1 MGFVNFVNN
10 LGSKVSGAAHSL
22 GNKIHQAGSRAG
34 KFIHKVAP
42 KVESIAQT
50 IADDAGIVGDIA
62 EAALPFTAEIP
73 ILGEVVG
80 AVAAGG
86 KAVSEVA
93 QGVEYGAELAE
104 AATRGIERVSA
115 GARGDVKDLGRG
127 LLTKAAQRS
136 RDGGA
141 LTKDDLKGVAG
152 GVASSAFNRFV
163 GF

>member
-1 MGFVNFVNN
+1 MGWFHD
-10 LGSKVSGAAHSL
+10 LGNKVSGAVHTLGKKIHKA
-22 GNKIHQAGSRAG
+22 GNKAG

-42 KVESIAQT
+42 KIESVAQT
-50 IADDAGIVGDIA
+50 IADDAGIVGDVA

-115 GARGDVKDLGRG
+115 GAKGDVKALGRG
-127 LLTKAAQRS
+127 LVTKAAERS
-136 RDGGA
+136 REGGA
-141 LTKDDLKGVAG
+141 LSKADLKSEVGKVG
-152 GVASSAFNRFV
+152 SSAFNRFV

>member
-1 MGFVNFVNN
+1 MGWFHD
-10 LGSKVSGAAHSL
+10 LGNKVSGAVHTLGKKIHKA
-22 GNKIHQAGSRAG
+22 GNKAG

-42 KVESIAQT
+42 KIES

-115 GARGDVKDLGRG
+115 GAKGDVKALGRG
-127 LLTKAAQRS
+127 LVTKAAERS
-136 RDGGA
+136 RQGGA
-141 LTKDDLKGVAG
+141 LSKADLKSEVGKVG
-152 GVASSAFNRFV
+152 SSAFNRFV

>member
-1 MGFVNFVNN
+1 MGWFHD
-10 LGSKVSGAAHSL
+10 LGNKVSGAVHTLGKKIHKA
-22 GNKIHQAGSRAG
+22 GNKAG

-42 KVESIAQT
+42 KIESVAQT

-80 AVAAGG
+80 AVAAG
-86 KAVSEVA
+86 
-93 QGVEYGAELAE
+93 VEYGAELAE

-115 GARGDVKDLGRG
+115 GAKGDVKALGRG
-127 LLTKAAQRS
+127 LVTKAAERS
-136 RDGGA
+136 RQGGA
-141 LTKDDLKGVAG
+141 LSKADLKSEVGKVG
-152 GVASSAFNRFV
+152 SSAFNRFV